1 MEIDPIKLSPYI
13 PKPPETQSQV
23 SVPLWFLEAIG
34 DSESVQEIEGFISE
48 MENSSEEDMCKQKS
62 IHLAKIRI
70 KFLNYAGSTKK
81 K

>member
-34 DSESVQEIEGFISE
+34 DSESIPEIQGFILDMQE
-48 MENSSEEDMCKQKS
+48 SSEEDMCKQKS
-62 IHLAKIRI
+62 IHLARIRI
-70 KFLNYAGSTKK
+70 KFLAYIESTKK